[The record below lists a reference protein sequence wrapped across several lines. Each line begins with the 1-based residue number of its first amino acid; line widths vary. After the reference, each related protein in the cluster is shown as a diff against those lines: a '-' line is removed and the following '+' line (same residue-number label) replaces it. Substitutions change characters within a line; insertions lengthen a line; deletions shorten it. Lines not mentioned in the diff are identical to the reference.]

1 MVKFIGN
8 VLTSHAVA
16 AKHPEAH
23 KEHFHITPDE
33 AASLDATGLPVHL
46 EHANNV
52 RVGTVERSWDDQDGT
67 KWVLADVDTSTIE
80 GKFVKND
87 LASAQPIYSGLSLQH
102 LYRKYQ
108 DGRSTKSG
116 LEVSICKDPRR
127 PGCGIVHASV
137 TNDER
142 YKVCAS
148 SRRIMPDVKDN
159 TATETTTTKETA
171 AEAPQAEVKVEAS
184 TPSTT
189 QLMAEVVEASRQN
202 TELQKELDA
211 RNAELKELNEKA
223 EKERAAALQRQ
234 TQMAQELGD
243 AVLEHVAKLDPK
255 LANEDTSKAIATLR
269 EQYPNEVAR
278 VLEVACCASK
288 HAKDLEEQLAKQKE
302 ETDRKLMEQ
311 AYHSAVSSR
320 PGCHGT
326 AAAAPATEVAVPA
339 SKRAR
344 TENPFAVTR
353 SVPQSLY
360 SQTETM
366 EQIREA
372 YHGLRGRGSTTD
384 AMRDIAGIMQQQR
397 ENGFR

>member
-171 AEAPQAEVKVEAS
+171 AEAPQAELKVEAS